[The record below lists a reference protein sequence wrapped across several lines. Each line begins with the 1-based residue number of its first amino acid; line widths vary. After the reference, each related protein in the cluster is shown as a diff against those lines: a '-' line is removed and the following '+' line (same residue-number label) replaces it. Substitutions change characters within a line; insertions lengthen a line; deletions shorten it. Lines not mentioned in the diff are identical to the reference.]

1 MSTFKN
7 GYTTDYVPPIGMNN
21 IKSKDEITYNSS
33 SKMTDIVIP
42 EAAVERDCIIASDVF
57 RKFAD
62 YAIDHPERFAPEETD
77 NVVIDEL
84 VELVKALNL
93 TRRRDRYDTTT
104 HRSEIDDNIIEEM
117 ADVIFVME
125 RLRRA
130 RGVTIKQLE
139 DAIMIKYK
147 KTGGKLE

>member
-7 GYTTDYVPPIGMNN
+7 GYTTEYIPPIGMNIN
-21 IKSKDEITYNSS
+21 APKDDIKHNTTCKLN
-33 SKMTDIVIP
+33 DIVVP
-42 EAAVERDCIIASDVF
+42 EPHVENDCIIASDVF

-93 TRRRDRYDTTT
+93 TRRRDRYDTIT
-104 HRSEIDDNIIEEM
+104 HRTEIDDNIIEEM

-139 DAIMIKYK
+139 DAIMVKYK
-147 KTGGKLE
+147 KTGGIS